1 MEKMVIVL
9 FAVIAACLLLFRLSK
24 KLKTSSRNGACGEC
38 CGCCR
43 GKACACSDKIN
54 NLEMK

>member
-1 MEKMVIVL
+1 MVIVL
-9 FAVIAACLLLFRLSK
+9 FTVIAACLLLFRLSK

-43 GKACACSDKIN
+43 GKACACSDKKN